1 MKRFIHDVKKF
12 WAYTVY
18 SAKSDL
24 KDEVASSYLNWLW
37 WVLDPL
43 LFMCVYTFIAV
54 TVFKSKMQFFPIFVF
69 IGLTL
74 WTFFNKT
81 VLQSVQILR
90 KNSPIISKVY
100 LPKFVLIF
108 NRMLVNGFKML
119 VSFALVVIMMMI
131 YRVPVSLKV
140 FYIIPIVLELF
151 LFTFGVCCYMLHFG
165 VFVDDLYNVM
175 QVVLRLLFYLTGI
188 FYDIA
193 SRLAEPMN
201 TILLKCNPV
210 SMLIQSARLCLL
222 YNTAPYRKLMVLW
235 GLVSLLLC
243 VFGVR
248 RIYRYENSYVK
259 IM

>member
-1 MKRFIHDVKKF
+1 MQRFIHDVKRF

-90 KNSPIISKVY
+90 KNSPVISKVY
-100 LPKFVLIF
+100 LPKYILIF
-108 NRMLVNGFKML
+108 NRILVNGFKMM
-119 VSFALVVIMMMI
+119 VSFVLVVIMMLI
-131 YRVPVSLKV
+131 YRVPVSLNV
-140 FYIIPIVLELF
+140 FYIIPILVDLT

-175 QVVLRLLFYLTGI
+175 NVILLLLFYLTGI
-188 FYDIA
+188 FYDI
-193 SRLAEPMN
+193 STRVAEPMN

-210 SMLIQSARLCLL
+210 SLLIQSARMCLL
-222 YNTAPYRKLMVLW
+222 FDSVPYRKLMVLW
-235 GLVSLLLC
+235 GAVSLLLC
-243 VFGVR
+243 ISGVR
-248 RIYRYENSYVK
+248 TIYKYENSYVK